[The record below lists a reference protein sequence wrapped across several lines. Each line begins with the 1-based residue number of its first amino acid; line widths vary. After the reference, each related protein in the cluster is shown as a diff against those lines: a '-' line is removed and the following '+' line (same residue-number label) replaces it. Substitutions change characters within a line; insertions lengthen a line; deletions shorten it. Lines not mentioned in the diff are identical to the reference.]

1 LTALHNVGAAAYN
14 GLSNQW
20 RLIMLFRFL
29 RASLPAVLAST
40 VGLQLAH
47 ADIYTWVDASGAV
60 NVSNLAPPESAHVTS
75 VIHASAP
82 PAVARDA
89 AKQAEVQA
97 LSDRVRQLEDEVQFA
112 SRQAPPQVE
121 YRAVPAPP
129 VIQYVIN
136 QALPPAQYPVN
147 AAPPTYN
154 GCDAMWS
161 ECGLWQGPVIYPT
174 GVILLRS
181 PSFRHHPPF
190 RDGHQFAV
198 HQPVHSPAV
207 FRKG

>member
-1 LTALHNVGAAAYN
+1 MLT
-14 GLSNQW
+14 
-20 RLIMLFRFL
+20 RFL
-29 RASLPAVLAST
+29 RVTVPALLAAT
-40 VGLQLAH
+40 VGLPLAR

-60 NVSNLAPPESAHVTS
+60 NVSNLAPPDSAHVTS

-82 PAVARDA
+82 PAVSRDA

-129 VIQYVIN
+129 PVIQYVIN
-136 QALPPAQYPVN
+136 QAPPPVQYPVN
-147 AAPPTYN
+147 AAPPAYN

-174 GVILLRS
+174 SVILLRA
-181 PSFRHHPPF
+181 PNVRHRPPF

-198 HQPVHSPAV
+198 HQPVRSPGV
-207 FRKG
+207 FSKG